1 MDKSLHHENVIR
13 PTDVENLFVVP
24 SGPVPPNPSELIV
37 SQAFAQVLE
46 NLKKSYDY
54 LLLDSPPV
62 VAVTDPALL
71 SRYVDGTIL
80 VIDFGHV
87 PEEMT
92 QKARDQLQNVKANIL
107 GVVINRIPANGYGYY
122 YYQQYYGSREEKK
135 GFLSRWKKKRKQKKK

>member
-1 MDKSLHHENVIR
+1 M
-13 PTDVENLFVVP
+13 ENLFVVP

-87 PEEMT
+87 PEEMA